1 MSPGLIKMWI
11 ALSAIGL
18 MFISVLS
25 ISLSRAKIK
34 GFLKYI
40 VAIFA
45 YTCMIVAG
53 ILIVF
58 VVFSGPVQK

>member
-18 MFISVLS
+18 MFVSVLS
-25 ISLSRAKIK
+25 ISLSRAKMK

-45 YTCMIVAG
+45 YACMVVAG